1 MLHTFNYIYDYTTV
15 FVAYYWQFPTLSTL
29 GCRAFFN
36 YININYWG
44 IYPSRPFACW
54 AAHWHTYVF
63 VLHSWDLIKNLP
75 YSAAQS
81 GMQFFQMHK
90 HASAAL
96 GHLLNFAGM
105 F

>member
-1 MLHTFNYIYDYTTV
+1 
-15 FVAYYWQFPTLSTL
+15 L

-81 GMQFFQMHK
+81 GMQFFQIRAFFKNSSVGGPTTKRDHTIPSVEK
-90 HASAAL
+90 W
-96 GHLLNFAGM
+96 
-105 F
+105 